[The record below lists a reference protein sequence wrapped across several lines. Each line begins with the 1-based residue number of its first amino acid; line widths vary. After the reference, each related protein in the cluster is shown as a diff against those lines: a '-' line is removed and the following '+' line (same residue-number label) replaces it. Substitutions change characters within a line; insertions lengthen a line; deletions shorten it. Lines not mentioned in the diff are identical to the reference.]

1 MHRFAARVFEC
12 REIDDYVTQL
22 AMANHRFRSISGGWR
37 TALRKVRA
45 QFSKWW
51 NAVRVLL
58 SPRTSEDAAAA
69 QRFSILVEAAPD
81 GILEIDPDG
90 HIVLVNAEAERIFGY
105 DRSELLGNSIEVL
118 VPEAFRSRHAEHR
131 KGYERSPC
139 TRPMGSGLDL
149 NGRRKDSTV
158 VPVDIS
164 LSPLM
169 SDKGLHV
176 TAVIRDITY
185 RKKMEEQLRLT
196 HERYTAELTEKNR
209 ELQTRNRE
217 IERANRLKSEFLA
230 SMSHELRTPLH
241 TIIGFSE
248 LLIEELEGSLNPKQK
263 RFASYIHRDSKQL
276 LNLINDIL
284 DLGRIESG
292 RIELNC
298 QHFDMAECIEEVVAS
313 VRPSAESKSLSLE
326 SVVKTTAP
334 VFADRLR
341 FKNILFNLLS
351 NAVKFTPEHG
361 RISLEVAFRDRDLLV
376 LVSDNGIGIA
386 EEEQK
391 AIFDKFHQVGSTTRG
406 VREGMGVGLAITKN
420 LVEMHGGTL
429 SVESELGRGSQF
441 AFTLPRA

>member
-1 MHRFAARVFEC
+1 
-12 REIDDYVTQL
+12 
-22 AMANHRFRSISGGWR
+22 MANQHFRSIFVVWR
-37 TALRKVRA
+37 TAFGKLRA
-45 QFSKWW
+45 QFSKQW
-51 NAVRVLL
+51 NAVGALL
-58 SPRTSEDAAAA
+58 NPQAFSDAAAA
-69 QRFSILVEAAPD
+69 RRFSNLLDAAPD
-81 GILEIDPDG
+81 GILEIDADG
-90 HIVLVNAEAERIFGY
+90 HIVLINAEAERIFGY
-105 DRSELLGNSIEVL
+105 DRSELLGRSIELL
-118 VPEAFRSRHAEHR
+118 VPEASRSRHAGHC
-131 KGYERSPC
+131 KAYEKCPS

-149 NGRRKDSTV
+149 NGRRKDGTA

-185 RKKMEEQLRLT
+185 RKEMEEQLRVT

-209 ELQTRNRE
+209 ELQARNRE

-276 LNLINDIL
+276 LDLINDIL
-284 DLGRIESG
+284 DLSRIESG

-298 QHFDMAECIEEVVAS
+298 EHFDIAECVEEVVAS

-326 SVVKTTAP
+326 SLVNTTAP

-341 FKNILFNLLS
+341 FKDILFNLLS
-351 NAVKFTPEHG
+351 NAVKFTPEQG
-361 RISLEVAFRDRDLLV
+361 RISLEVAFRDRELLV
-376 LVSDNGIGIA
+376 LVRDNGIGIA
-386 EEEQK
+386 EEEQQ
-391 AIFDKFHQVGSTTRG
+391 AIFDKFHQVGSTTKG
-406 VREGMGVGLAITKN
+406 IREGIGVGLAITKN

-429 SVESELGRGSQF
+429 SVESEVGRGSQF
-441 AFTLPRA
+441 TFTLPRAYPGLNRVSADGTAGAHS

>member
-1 MHRFAARVFEC
+1 MRVFEC
-12 REIDDYVTQL
+12 REIDGLRSTG
-22 AMANHRFRSISGGWR
+22 AMANHRSRSISSGWR
-37 TALRKVRA
+37 TAVRKLRT
-45 QFSKWW
+45 QFSKQWK
-51 NAVRVLL
+51 AVSVLL
-58 SPRTSEDAAAA
+58 TPRTSGDAAAA
-69 QRFSILVEAAPD
+69 RRFTNLVDAAPD

-90 HIVLVNAEAERIFGY
+90 HIALVNAEAEHIFGY
-105 DRSELLGNSIEVL
+105 DRSELLGRSIELL
-118 VPEAFRSRHAEHR
+118 VPEVSRSRHAEHR
-131 KGYERSPC
+131 KGYETSPC

-149 NGRRKDSTV
+149 NGRRKDGTA

-164 LSPLM
+164 LSPLTT
-169 SDKGLHV
+169 DKGLHV

-185 RKKMEEQLRLT
+185 RKEMEEQLRLT

-248 LLIEELEGSLNPKQK
+248 LLIEELEGPLNPKQK
-263 RFASYIHRDSKQL
+263 RFAGYIHRDSKQL
-276 LNLINDIL
+276 LDLINDIL
-284 DLGRIESG
+284 DLSRIESG

-298 QHFDMAECIEEVVAS
+298 EHFDISECVEEVVAS
-313 VRPSAESKSLSLE
+313 VRPSAERKSLSLE
-326 SVVKTTAP
+326 SLVNTTAP
-334 VFADRLR
+334 AFADRLR
-341 FKNILFNLLS
+341 FKNILVNLLS

-391 AIFDKFHQVGSTTRG
+391 AIFDKFHQVGSTTKG